1 VSCKAAL
8 LVLWEDREWFQVGLA
23 TLEHEPGCA
32 EAVAAL
38 QDLRRRRVLGKKR
51 DSSAHLEPGRDDY
64 RLPMVLPLLSR
75 TELSPRPP
83 RARGLLPCMIEWPG
97 TGRKPVSGRSHSAY
111 CR

>member
-1 VSCKAAL
+1 MSCKAAL

-75 TELSPRPP
+75 TIVQPAC
-83 RARGLLPCMIEWPG
+83 RALTFESSGVRMIRAPLC
-97 TGRKPVSGRSHSAY
+97 SS
-111 CR
+111 